1 MVATSQQP
9 RVYTFR
15 LAIQSLLS
23 IPLIVPNVC
32 LLFIFQPHFSR
43 INARTDSPL
52 KGSVTLNIVDR
63 SIVVAGFVNVR
74 NSQYDTERY
83 FWRYVSFERFD
94 RSLRKV
100 SRKCFT
106 RRISCTEKLFL
117 EFLTEQFTLDVDIGF
132 RITYIFI
139 WKYQS
144 VPRLRYEIWCLV
156 TVFVNFKFPACF
168 HVNP

>member
-15 LAIQSLLS
+15 LAIQPIQSLLS

-43 INARTDSPL
+43 INACTDSPL

-63 SIVVAGFVNVR
+63 SVIFAGFLNVR
-74 NSQYDTERY
+74 NLQCDTKQY
-83 FWRYVSFERFD
+83 FSRYVSFERFE

-100 SRKCFT
+100 LRKRFT
-106 RRISCTEKLFL
+106 RRVGCTEKLFL
-117 EFLTEQFTLDVDIGF
+117 EFLTEQFTFDIGISF
-132 RITYIFI
+132 HTVV
-139 WKYQS
+139 S
-144 VPRLRYEIWCLV
+144 RLL
-156 TVFVNFKFPACF
+156 
-168 HVNP
+168 